1 MLQSMG
7 LQRVRH
13 DSATEQQQQI
23 RPRDNKKA
31 GHSRELSMPQSQVEA
46 LLGHLSALKLQ
57 ASFLTSHLQSREEV
71 MNIFFRS
78 FSLAL
83 FSSGE
88 PWCQDPRWPD
98 SCLGNRNHPDLE
110 APIAVS
116 WSARVH
122 ETLQLSGFKL
132 F

>member
-1 MLQSMG
+1 MLQPMES
-7 LQRVRH
+7 QKVRH

-31 GHSRELSMPQSQVEA
+31 GHSRELSIPQSQVEA
-46 LLGHLSALKLQ
+46 LLGHLPALKFQ

-88 PWCQDPRWPD
+88 PWRQDPGWPD
-98 SCLGNRNHPDLE
+98 SCLGKRKHPDLE
-110 APIAVS
+110 APIAAS
-116 WSARVH
+116 WSARAH

>member
-1 MLQSMG
+1 MG

-13 DSATEQQQQI
+13 DLATEQQQQI

-31 GHSRELSMPQSQVEA
+31 GHSRELSIPQSQVEA
-46 LLGHLSALKLQ
+46 LLGHLSAWKLQ
-57 ASFLTSHLQSREEV
+57 ASFLTSHLQNRDDV

-88 PWCQDPRWPD
+88 PWCQDPGWTD
-98 SCLGNRNHPDLE
+98 SCLGKRKHPDLE
-110 APIAVS
+110 APIAAS
-116 WSARVH
+116 WSASWRVH
-122 ETLQLSGFKL
+122 KTLQLSGFQL